1 MKLRAAVLGLCLAGF
16 AGGSA
21 LAGDFAVTS
30 PSVSEGA
37 TIGEKHLFAG
47 FGCTGGNKSPA
58 LAWSDAPADTKS
70 FAVTVYDPDAPT
82 GSGWWHWVV
91 FNIPATIHTLPSN
104 AGKPDGSAAIE
115 GTIQS

>member
-1 MKLRAAVLGLCLAGF
+1 MKLKAAVLGLCLADF

-58 LAWSDAPADTKS
+58 LSWTRRSGRREEFRRHRLRSGCADRQRMVALGRLQHS
-70 FAVTVYDPDAPT
+70 RR
-82 GSGWWHWVV
+82 H
-91 FNIPATIHTLPSN
+91 
-104 AGKPDGSAAIE
+104 DGIE
-115 GTIQS
+115 GGGG